1 MKKNALFT
9 EKYLKRMSEIF
20 LSNAIYMYMF
30 DVTTGIVEEDI
41 MSSSG
46 VNYTKA
52 YGLTS
57 PCRFDEVI
65 ERSFDEN
72 YLHVEYTLDS
82 SVQKLSSEELLN
94 VYKAGKRRVEAK
106 VYMAEYHKYSRI
118 IYMLDKDE
126 ETGHVICYV
135 LGQDITELENQW
147 IRENQSALKE
157 LEDRDAVLTC
167 AGIGIWYI
175 SLFDN
180 EKPRMKASE
189 KMCELLGIR
198 PGEMTEEEIYE
209 HWHGRI
215 KKSSLPMVDASVS
228 EMIKKGISENTYVW
242 KHPVLGEIYVRC
254 GGTSQYVK
262 GKGYILRGYH
272 SDVTDAMNSDMK
284 QRQLLADALEETKK
298 QKAMLQ
304 EALDNYKQADYDR
317 RTDFLTGLH
326 SRQDMFELLQ
336 DSLSGKRDSIQAMF
350 MMDIDNFKL
359 LNDRYGH
366 TYGDECLKR
375 IGNALTDYGKKNH
388 MYFYRYGGE
397 EMLGISFQGGKPER
411 ETAEE
416 LVSLVSG
423 LRIERDDVETGVVT
437 VSLGYTGDN
446 RRYEKMIDCADAA
459 MYHAKANG
467 KNRAVCYEDLQDV
480 QQEG

>member
-65 ERSFDEN
+65 ERSFGEN

-198 PGEMTEEEIYE
+198 PG
-209 HWHGRI
+209 GN
-215 KKSSLPMVDASVS
+215 D
-228 EMIKKGISENTYVW
+228 
-242 KHPVLGEIYVRC
+242 
-254 GGTSQYVK
+254 GG
-262 GKGYILRGYH
+262 
-272 SDVTDAMNSDMK
+272 
-284 QRQLLADALEETKK
+284 
-298 QKAMLQ
+298 
-304 EALDNYKQADYDR
+304 
-317 RTDFLTGLH
+317 
-326 SRQDMFELLQ
+326 
-336 DSLSGKRDSIQAMF
+336 
-350 MMDIDNFKL
+350 
-359 LNDRYGH
+359 
-366 TYGDECLKR
+366 
-375 IGNALTDYGKKNH
+375 GNL
-388 MYFYRYGGE
+388 
-397 EMLGISFQGGKPER
+397 
-411 ETAEE
+411 
-416 LVSLVSG
+416 
-423 LRIERDDVETGVVT
+423 
-437 VSLGYTGDN
+437 
-446 RRYEKMIDCADAA
+446 
-459 MYHAKANG
+459 
-467 KNRAVCYEDLQDV
+467 
-480 QQEG
+480 